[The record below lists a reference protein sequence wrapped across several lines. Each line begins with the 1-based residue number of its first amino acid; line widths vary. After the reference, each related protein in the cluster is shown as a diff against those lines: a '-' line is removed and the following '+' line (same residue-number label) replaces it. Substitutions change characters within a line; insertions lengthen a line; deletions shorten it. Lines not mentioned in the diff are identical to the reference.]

1 MALSWFW
8 AADLQK
14 LVVFYVFQFARVTLC
29 GLWAGRPS
37 KTRGFLRFSSRPRD
51 PLRTFGWSALENSWF
66 CAIFKSLARPS
77 AEFRA
82 VESLPLWRGAHFL
95 EAANLKPLPSQWDLR
110 QSVLSASSKSWPS
123 HWNCIENSWFFC
135 DFQFA
140 RATLCGVWAGRPS
153 KTRGFSIFT
162 SLARP
167 SAEFRAVESLSLWG
181 GAHFDEAARPKPLPS
196 QWGLR
201 QRKLA
206 ASSKPS
212 PSHGN
217 CF

>member
-1 MALSWFW
+1 M
-8 AADLQK
+8 
-14 LVVFYVFQFARVTLC
+14 V
-29 GLWAGRPS
+29 
-37 KTRGFLRFSSRPRD
+37 FLRFSSRPRD

-95 EAANLKPLPSQWDLR
+95 EAANLKR
-110 QSVLSASSKSWPS
+110 FRASGI
-123 HWNCIENSWFFC
+123 C
-135 DFQFA
+135 A
-140 RATLCGVWAGRPS
+140 RAFLARAPNRGRAIGIALKTRGFFAIFNSPARPS
-153 KTRGFSIFT
+153 AEFGLVVLRKTRGFSNFT

-196 QWGLR
+196 QWDLR